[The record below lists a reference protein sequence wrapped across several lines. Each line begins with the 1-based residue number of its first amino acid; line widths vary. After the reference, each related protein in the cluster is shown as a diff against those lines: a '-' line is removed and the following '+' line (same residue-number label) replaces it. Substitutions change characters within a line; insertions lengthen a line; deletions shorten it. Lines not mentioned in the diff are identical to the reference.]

1 MVTKSNLTAASL
13 YSEASPF
20 YGRTFME
27 KLSTDRDFLALALS
41 MSFLVIIIIGLAVYH
56 FSTRNKR
63 PIITKRVF
71 VNRTR
76 NLTPLTQRPET
87 TTERCEVT
95 IENCCNMNVCE
106 TVIFLILLY
115 YISSLCDI
123 ANVAHYYI
131 FKKFEKKGYA
141 TF

>member
-1 MVTKSNLTAASL
+1 MQFRCDQASFVVTKTNLTAPSL

-27 KLSTDRDFLALALS
+27 KLSTDRDFLALVLS
-41 MSFLVIIIIGLAVYH
+41 LSFLVIIIIGLAVYH
-56 FSTRNKR
+56 FSTRHKR
-63 PIITKRVF
+63 PIITKRVV

-76 NLTPLTQRPET
+76 NHAITQMTQRPET

-106 TVIFLILLY
+106 TVIHHCFYHIIKLN
-115 YISSLCDI
+115 SSSMEL
-123 ANVAHYYI
+123 N
-131 FKKFEKKGYA
+131 
-141 TF
+141 